1 MWDTQKRD
9 VGYSETGC
17 GILIKGMWDTHKRDV
32 GYSQTGFAI
41 LGNEMWAEIL
51 RNLNLR
57 LTILVPR

>member
-32 GYSQTGFAI
+32 GYSETGFGI
-41 LGNEMWAEIL
+41 LRNEMWAEIL
-51 RNLNLR
+51 R
-57 LTILVPR
+57 ISI